1 MLKKIILSGLIGLIG
16 LIGLNCFADQ
26 VPYNKMVNE
35 IVKPNDKRFGNAQN
49 IVTGILQYELYY
61 DGCSSL
67 SMKDE
72 MNLKYQQ
79 DNKLS
84 KITQPT
90 KEVGRYEVTLLSTN
104 ETRIF
109 YVSLDDCKK
118 DFEAGK
124 IKK

>member
-109 YVSLDDCKK
+109 YVLLDDCKK